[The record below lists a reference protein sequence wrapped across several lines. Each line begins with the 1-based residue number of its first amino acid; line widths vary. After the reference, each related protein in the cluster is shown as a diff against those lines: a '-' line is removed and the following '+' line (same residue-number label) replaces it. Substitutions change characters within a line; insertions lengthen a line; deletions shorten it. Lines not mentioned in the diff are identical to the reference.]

1 MEYTTSDLLSSVKI
15 KAMMPLN
22 QDTFTESDI
31 LSLATEEL
39 QSYIMPLV
47 MSVREE
53 YYLFQEDIDIVSGTS
68 DYRIPS
74 RAIGSRLRDVVLLS
88 SGNSTASLPR
98 LTPEETVGTMV
109 KTPAF
114 SLRSETIILHPKPT
128 NSSDKLRLS
137 YFIRPSKLVKTTRGA
152 SIISIDTN
160 NKKVTVNNVPS
171 NIVSSSKVD
180 LIPGKGG
187 CIPLAIDQSIS
198 DISGTVI
205 TLNSIPED
213 LAVGDDVVLAEESSR
228 ISAPI
233 EFRTLL
239 EQAVVVKVLEALGD
253 TEGLRNALTKLSQQ
267 EKHMLTLISP
277 RVEGEPTVI
286 ATDIW

>member
-1 MEYTTSDLLSSVKI
+1 MDYTTSDLLASVKT
-15 KAMMPLN
+15 KAMIPLN
-22 QDTFTESDI
+22 QDTFTENDI
-31 LSLATEEL
+31 FSLATEEL

-53 YYLFQEDIDIVSGTS
+53 YYLFEEDIDIVSGVS
-68 DYRIPS
+68 GYRIPS

-88 SGNSTASLPR
+88 SGNSTSSLPR
-98 LTPEETVGTMV
+98 LTPEETVGT
-109 KTPAF
+109 KPTTPAF

-137 YFIRPSKLVKTTRGA
+137 YFIRPSKLVNTLRVA
-152 SIISIDTN
+152 SILSIDTTA
-160 NKKVTVNNVPS
+160 KTVTVSNVPS
-171 NIVSSSKVD
+171 NMTVSSKID

-187 CIPLAIDQSIS
+187 CIPLAIDQ
-198 DISGTVI
+198 DISSIVNNVI
-205 TLNSIPED
+205 TLNSIPGD
-213 LAVGDDVVLAEESSR
+213 LVAGDDIVLAEESSR

-239 EQAVVVKVLEALGD
+239 EQAVVIKILEALGD